1 MLDIWKQ
8 MGRHERKLAI
18 ETLLVLIGTAVVAL
32 LFAAFLLIIGVTR
45 LVQALR
51 TQDSPYPGMSDAQF
65 TRCVEISE
73 HTLEARRTVERLG
86 ANPPPGPSTDAALN
100 RIEGLAANYAQN
112 CSAKRWQAAF
122 DAAQANGVPP
132 ALRAE
137 DWIEIAR
144 R

>member
-1 MLDIWKQ
+1 M
-8 MGRHERKLAI
+8 
-18 ETLLVLIGTAVVAL
+18 LIGTAVVAL
-32 LFAAFLLIIGVTR
+32 LFAAFLLIIGITR
-45 LVQALR
+45 LVEALR

-65 TRCVEISE
+65 SRCVDISE
-73 HTLEARRTVERLG
+73 KTLQARLMVERLG
-86 ANPPPGPSTDAALN
+86 ANPPPGTATDATLN
-100 RIEGLAANYAQN
+100 RVEGLAANYAQN

-122 DAAQANGVPP
+122 DAARAEGVPP

>member
-1 MLDIWKQ
+1 MGIWKQ
-8 MGRHERKLAI
+8 LHRHEKEWAI

-32 LFAAFLLIIGVTR
+32 LFAAFLLIIGITR
-45 LVQALR
+45 LVEALR

-65 TRCVEISE
+65 SRCVDISE
-73 HTLEARRTVERLG
+73 KTLQARLMVERLG
-86 ANPPPGPSTDAALN
+86 ANPPPGTATDAALN
-100 RIEGLAANYAQN
+100 RVEGLAANYAQN

-122 DAAQANGVPP
+122 DAARAEGVPP